1 MRFYHT
7 ELLGWPSFWRTFLW
21 LRVRLRTCHC
31 ICLQLSVDG
40 IDELLFENILSVLV
54 ELMFLAE
61 IAGQLLC

>member
-7 ELLGWPSFWRTFLW
+7 ELLGWSSFWGTFLW
-21 LRVRLRTCHC
+21 LRVRLRNCHC
-31 ICLQLSVDG
+31 ICLQLPGYG

-54 ELMFLAE
+54 ELVFLAE